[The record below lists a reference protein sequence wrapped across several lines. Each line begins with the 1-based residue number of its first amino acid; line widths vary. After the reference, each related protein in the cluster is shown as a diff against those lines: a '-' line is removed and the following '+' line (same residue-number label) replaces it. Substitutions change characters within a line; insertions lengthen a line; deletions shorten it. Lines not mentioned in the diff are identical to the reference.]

1 MSSST
6 METPVTTNSNSIF
19 AIAPY
24 FSSGTWIFDDPARG
38 LVREPFVSG
47 VPAILDDL
55 VSAIPGAREGFRLI
69 FSAQPFPATRHNT
82 RKSKWST
89 AALGT
94 KRRMD
99 AKAGFAQR
107 SSNTSR
113 QHPRACSSRPRRYE
127 GAGRLS

>member
-69 FSAQPFPATRHNT
+69 FSAQPFPGYQAQYKKVQVEYGGTWYQT
-82 RKSKWST
+82 TDGRKGWLCPALFKYFST
-89 AALGT
+89 APESLFVQAEAL
-94 KRRMD
+94 
-99 AKAGFAQR
+99 
-107 SSNTSR
+107 
-113 QHPRACSSRPRRYE
+113 
-127 GAGRLS
+127 